1 MASTP
6 DPAPI
11 HPNSPLRPL
20 VERAAKLHSEMEDLQ
35 TKLARVMRES
45 QLLLKQLRETARPD

>member
-1 MASTP
+1 MASAP

-11 HPNSPLRPL
+11 TPNGPLRPI

-35 TKLARVMRES
+35 SKLARIMRES
-45 QLLLKQLRETARPD
+45 QLLLKQLREADPPE